1 MARYTGPV
9 CRICRR
15 QGMKLFLKGERCF
28 TPKCAVERRPTPPG
42 APPSAS
48 AGRRRKKESEF
59 SVQLKEKQ
67 KARAIYGVLERQ
79 FQKHF
84 EQAERQPGVTGENLL
99 RILELRLD
107 NVIYRLG
114 FADSRKQARQI
125 VCHGHITLNGRR
137 TDIPSAMVK
146 PGDTVGVHELSRA
159 NEYFKAV
166 AETLSRKSAPRWL
179 ELDPATLTAR
189 VADRPLR
196 QDIDIS
202 LNEALVVE
210 YYSR

>member
-42 APPSAS
+42 ASPGP
-48 AGRRRKKESEF
+48 GRRRKESEF
-59 SVQLKEKQ
+59 SLQLKEKQ

-79 FQKHF
+79 FHTHF

-99 RILELRLD
+99 RILEMRLD
-107 NVIYRLG
+107 NVVYRLG
-114 FADSRKQARQI
+114 LADSRKQARQL
-125 VCHGHITLNGRR
+125 VRHGHITLNGRR
-137 TDIPSAMVK
+137 TDIPSAAVK
-146 PGDTVGVHELSRA
+146 PGDIVAVHRSSRD

-166 AETLSRKSAPRWL
+166 ADTLTRKSVPRWL
-179 ELDPATLTAR
+179 ELDSAALSAR
-189 VADRPLR
+189 VDDRPAR
-196 QDIDIS
+196 QDIDIT